1 MVVIMFGHCV
11 GGSCCHKHLMMAVAP
26 STTSATPPFTST
38 RNSTFVE
45 WKIGLPETVDT
56 QSDSDIKAS
65 AEAFIADK
73 VSQTWEIHH
82 KR

>member
-26 STTSATPPFTST
+26 STTSATPPFTS
-38 RNSTFVE
+38 NSTFVE
-45 WKIGLPETVDT
+45 WKIGPPETVNT
-56 QSDSDIKAS
+56 HSDSDSEAS

-73 VSQTWEIHH
+73 VSLAWEIHH
-82 KR
+82 TR